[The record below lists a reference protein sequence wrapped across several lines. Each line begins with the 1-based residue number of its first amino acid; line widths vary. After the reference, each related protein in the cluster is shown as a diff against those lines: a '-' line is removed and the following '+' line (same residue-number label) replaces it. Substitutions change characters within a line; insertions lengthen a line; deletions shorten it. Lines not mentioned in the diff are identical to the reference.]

1 MLSYHCDKTNFHG
14 NNSFK
19 FQTYYQKTK
28 QNNFLRRN
36 ETYHSSSVL
45 FLAFAAGGFIID
57 SRIDAF
63 AIGLVMGNHSRK
75 TKIPTTLL

>member
-1 MLSYHCDKTNFHG
+1 MKIFFLKS
-14 NNSFK
+14 K
-19 FQTYYQKTK
+19 FITRN
-28 QNNFLRRN
+28 QNNNILRRN
-36 ETYHSSSVL
+36 STYHSFSLL
-45 FLAFAAGGFIID
+45 FLAFSAAGFIID